1 MYLNNYTY
9 LVKRETFIIIL
20 LLLFSIFIRIPIIL
34 LYGDTNLE
42 NEWAA
47 LYNNLTTH
55 GTLALK
61 NFDGYL
67 LPNLWMPPLY
77 AYYIYFFSFFK
88 LEHQNFIL
96 LILFS
101 QVMLASISIVVFYK
115 INKIF
120 FENKISLFNSLLFSV
135 FPLYA
140 YACSQ
145 ISSVSLYVFLVIFF
159 YYLFFQIANKISF
172 LSIFIF
178 SFIAGLLILTR
189 REFVA
194 VFVLSSLYLFFFFKL
209 PIKKILQIILITSI
223 TISPYLIRNFII
235 FEKITIQA
243 GFGYNLWKAN
253 NPSSKVE
260 GYSIVDD
267 GLQQKIDKI
276 PRDKFY
282 RINED
287 KIYLNQAIKHIKEDP
302 NRYFVLYL
310 KKITSFLFIDIDSSQ
325 SNYYYPLHYIPILLI
340 GTASLFGII
349 LSNKK
354 SYKLNYLIL
363 IFFLYIMVFSIFALL
378 PRYKLSIIPLQII
391 FTGVVLNYIQNKFLK
406 KK

>member
-1 MYLNNYTY
+1 
-9 LVKRETFIIIL
+9 
-20 LLLFSIFIRIPIIL
+20 
-34 LYGDTNLE
+34 
-42 NEWAA
+42 
-47 LYNNLTTH
+47 
-55 GTLALK
+55 
-61 NFDGYL
+61 
-67 LPNLWMPPLY
+67 MPPLY

-159 YYLFFQIANKISF
+159 YYLFFQIANKTSF

-209 PIKKILQIILITSI
+209 PIKKILLIILITSI

-260 GYSIVDD
+260 GYLIVDD

-302 NRYFVLYL
+302 KRYFVLYL

>member
-1 MYLNNYTY
+1 MYLNNYSY
-9 LVKRETFIIIL
+9 LEKKETFIIIS
-20 LLLFSIFIRIPIIL
+20 LLLFSIFVRIPIIL

-42 NEWAA
+42 NEWAT

-101 QVMLASISIVVFYK
+101 QVMLASISIVFFYK

-140 YACSQ
+140 YACCQ

-159 YYLFFQIANKISF
+159 YYLFFQIANKTNF
-172 LSIFIF
+172 LSIFLF

-189 REFVA
+189 REFIA
-194 VFVLSSLYLFFFFKL
+194 VFFLSSLYLFFFFKL
-209 PIKKILQIILITSI
+209 PIKKILLIILITSI
-223 TISPYLIRNFII
+223 TTSPYLIRNFVI

-260 GYSIVDD
+260 GNLIVDD
-267 GLQQKIDKI
+267 DLQQKIDKI

-302 NRYFVLYL
+302 KRYFVLYL

-340 GTASLFGII
+340 GTTSLFGII

-354 SYKLNYLIL
+354 SYQLNYLIL

-391 FTGVVLNYIQNKFLK
+391 FTGVVLNYIQNKFFK
-406 KK
+406 KR